1 MAFLAP
7 LFLAALAAVALPV
20 LLHLRKNRPKETIAF
35 SSLMFLEENPPVTK
49 TRSRL
54 QDILLLILR
63 CLAIGLL
70 ILAFARPFFPAK
82 DQPAASADGAA
93 MNFILIDT
101 SASMR
106 GEPSS
111 QALKTAETLID
122 GLPNDDWIAVATY
135 SDQLRPLLD
144 PERARTV
151 AAGERKSSAIAVLP
165 AVKAD
170 WRSTKLDTALLA
182 ALAAAGDE
190 STLKI
195 HLIGDLQKGTTLE
208 RLRGE
213 IWPGAVQ
220 IIPHPVTPDDGWTNA
235 GVRMLP
241 FENQVQ
247 RARVSNSTGS
257 AKSDFTLAWGGSN
270 EPIRISVPPGES
282 AVFEAP
288 PNLPAEGKIT
298 LTGDDFSYDNEAS
311 WVTPVR
317 PVARVWFPDQEQ
329 AADPTEG
336 AYFLNRAL
344 QSTPDYAVEITA
356 LQPKESPA
364 LTITSGTADVASI
377 LKSGGNVLFTVR
389 DAASVSSIGGILGI
403 KTGEAREA
411 AVKDHAVLGEIDF
424 KSTVFA
430 PFADA
435 RYSDFSSIR
444 VWKYRVLPADLA
456 AKGNVLARYDSGD
469 PAWVGFSVGKGTL
482 HVLTTTWR
490 PADSQLALTTKFPPL
505 LHALLSQAMTETGGR
520 GPVLVDDAHETPGIH
535 RSASTVVAVQLDPAE
550 SERTA
555 LPESE
560 LRALGLPLDPPRDL
574 ARTAEVARELSDTE
588 QEGRQRLGWWL
599 LIGAAVFFLAE
610 TLYAGFAGK
619 RPTPVTS

>member
-1 MAFLAP
+1 MD
-7 LFLAALAAVALPV
+7 
-20 LLHLRKNRPKETIAF
+20 
-35 SSLMFLEENPPVTK
+35 S
-49 TRSRL
+49 
-54 QDILLLILR
+54 
-63 CLAIGLL
+63 
-70 ILAFARPFFPAK
+70 
-82 DQPAASADGAA
+82 
-93 MNFILIDT
+93 
-101 SASMR
+101 
-106 GEPSS
+106 
-111 QALKTAETLID
+111 
-122 GLPNDDWIAVATY
+122 
-135 SDQLRPLLD
+135 
-144 PERARTV
+144 
-151 AAGERKSSAIAVLP
+151 
-165 AVKAD
+165 
-170 WRSTKLDTALLA
+170 ALLA

-220 IIPHPVTPDDGWTNA
+220 IIPHPVTPEDGWTNV

-241 FENQVQ
+241 FENQVH
-247 RARVSNSTGS
+247 RARVSNSAGS
-257 AKSDFTLAWGGSN
+257 AKSDFTLAWGDTGHTLW
-270 EPIRISVPPGES
+270 ISVPPGES
-282 AVFEAP
+282 SVFDAP

-298 LTGDDFSYDNEAS
+298 LSDDDFSYDNEVS

-317 PVARVWFPDQEQ
+317 PVARVWFRDQAP
-329 AADPTEG
+329 AADPNEG

-356 LQPKESPA
+356 ERPKESPA
-364 LTITSGTADVASI
+364 LTITSGDADVASI
-377 LKSGGNVLFTVR
+377 FKAGGNVLFTLR
-389 DAASVSSIGGILGI
+389 DAASVSFIGKILGI

-411 AVKDHAVLGEIDF
+411 TVKDHAVFGEIDF

-444 VWKYRVLPADLA
+444 VWKYRVLPGDLTS
-456 AKGNVLARYDSGD
+456 KGNVLARFDSGD
-469 PAWVGFSVGKGTL
+469 PAWVSFSVGTGTL

-505 LHALLSQAMTETGGR
+505 LHALLSQAMIETGGR
-520 GPVLVDDAHETPGIH
+520 GPVIVDDAHDTPGIH
-535 RSASTVVAVQLDPAE
+535 RSGSTVVSVQLDPAE
-550 SERTA
+550 SERTP

-560 LRALGLPLDPPRDL
+560 LRALGLPLDPPMDL
-574 ARTAEVARELSDTE
+574 ARTAEIARELSDAE

-599 LIGAAVFFLAE
+599 LVGAAVFFLAE

-619 RPTPVTS
+619 RPTPVPP

>member
-20 LLHLRKNRPKETIAF
+20 LLHLRKNRPKETVAF
-35 SSLMFLEENPPVTK
+35 SSLMFLEESPPVTK

-82 DQPAASADGAA
+82 DKPAASADGAA
-93 MNFILIDT
+93 MNFILIDS

-106 GEPSS
+106 GEPSGR
-111 QALKTAETLID
+111 ALKMAETLINGFSD
-122 GLPNDDWIAVATY
+122 KDWIAVASY
-135 SDQLRPLLD
+135 SDRLRLMLD
-144 PERARTV
+144 PERARAV
-151 AAGERKSSAIAVLP
+151 APGERKSSALTVLP

-220 IIPHPVTPDDGWTNA
+220 VIPHPVTPEDGWTNV

-247 RARVSNSTGS
+247 RVRVSNSEGS
-257 AKSDFTLAWGGSN
+257 AKSDFTLAWGSSG
-270 EPIRISVPPGES
+270 EAIQVSVPPGES

-288 PNLPAEGKIT
+288 ANLPAEGKIT
-298 LTGDDFSYDNEAS
+298 LTGDDFTYDNEVS
-311 WVTPVR
+311 WVTPIR
-317 PVARVWFPDQEQ
+317 PVARVWFPDQTQ
-329 AADPTEG
+329 AADTTGG

-356 LQPKESPA
+356 TPPKESPA
-364 LTITSGTADVASI
+364 LTIISGTADVTPI
-377 LKSGGNVLFTVR
+377 LNAGGNVLFTVR
-389 DAASVSSIGGILGI
+389 DAASVSAIGGILGF
-403 KTGEAREA
+403 KSGESREA
-411 AVKDHAVLGEIDF
+411 AVKNHVVLGEIDF

-444 VWKYRVLPADLA
+444 VWKYRVLPADLVS
-456 AKGNVLARYDSGD
+456 KGNVLARFDSGD
-469 PAWVGFSVGKGTL
+469 PAWVSFTLGKGTL

-505 LHALLSQAMTETGGR
+505 LHGLLSQAMIRTGER
-520 GPVLVDDAHETPGIH
+520 GPVLVDDARETPGIH
-535 RSASTVVAVQLDPAE
+535 RSGSTVVSVQLYPAE
-550 SERTA
+550 SERTP

-560 LRALGLPLDPPRDL
+560 LRALGLPLDPPKDL
-574 ARTAEVARELSDTE
+574 ARSAEVAKELSNAE
-588 QEGRQRLGWWL
+588 QESRQRVGWWL
-599 LIGAAVFFLAE
+599 LVGAAVFFLAE
-610 TLYAGFAGK
+610 TLYAGLAGK
-619 RPTPVTS
+619 RPTPVMP